1 MDLVL
6 HCGVSTDGEYVHS
19 LSTMEISTGWWEGEA
34 VMGRAPSR
42 IFNALKEI
50 RERSPFAW
58 LGIDSDNDNAFI
70 NDQLYRYSQ
79 GLRPLI
85 RLP

>member
-1 MDLVL
+1 M
-6 HCGVSTDGEYVHS
+6 TDWE
-19 LSTMEISTGWWEGEA
+19 TGRVGYLE
-34 VMGRAPSR
+34 
-42 IFNALKEI
+42 
-50 RERSPFAW
+50 

-79 GLRPLI
+79 DLRPLI

>member
-1 MDLVL
+1 MRPKKGELRDRRRYGSRGANLISKKIPL
-6 HCGVSTDGEYVHS
+6 RMTD
-19 LSTMEISTGWWEGEA
+19 WET
-34 VMGRAPSR
+34 SR
-42 IFNALKEI
+42 VGYLE
-50 RERSPFAW
+50 

-79 GLRPLI
+79 DLRPLI